1 MTLRSRM
8 PLEERELPHEPGNFF
23 SFRPLAANQL
33 DEAGAVKVEKSAGL
47 LRSISG
53 IDLPDVKAVGEP
65 AEPAGRPVE
74 ADPLAGY
81 DAGLLVRYGLESW
94 RGPNYEGADCSG
106 AAKDEMDKTT
116 RDWAARVIVEISSIS
131 LGEGR
136 SSGDGIAANGSEPNR
151 RSVSDGSG
159 WPSASPP
166 SS

>member
-8 PLEERELPHEPGNFF
+8 PPGERELPPKPGNFF
-23 SFRPLAANQL
+23 SFRQLAANQL
-33 DEAGAVKVEKSAGL
+33 DEASAIKLEKSAGL
-47 LRSISG
+47 MRIISG
-53 IDLPDVKAVGEP
+53 VELPAAVATAAQET
-65 AEPAGRPVE
+65 ADRLEE
-74 ADPLAGY
+74 ADPLAAH
-81 DAGLLVRYGLESW
+81 DAVLLVRYGLESW
-94 RGPNYEGADCSG
+94 RGPNYEGAECSG

-116 RDWAARVIVEISSIS
+116 RDWAARVIAEISSIS
-131 LGEGR
+131 VGEGR